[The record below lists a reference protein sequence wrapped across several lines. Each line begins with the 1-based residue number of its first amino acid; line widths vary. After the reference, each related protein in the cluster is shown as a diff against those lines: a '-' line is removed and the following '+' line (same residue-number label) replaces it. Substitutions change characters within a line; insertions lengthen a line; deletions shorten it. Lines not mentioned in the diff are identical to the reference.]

1 MIPTIYRG
9 SVKDLLGPIQS
20 TSSSGEA
27 LLLFQ
32 YTDAFSVFD
41 WGRMPDPLPLKGEA
55 LTILAAYFF
64 EKLEKFEEQ
73 SVQAIVFNMIKW
85 FGFDRVTVETEVR
98 NNVESSV
105 WITVKIE
112 WEDGKHSMHIT
123 GQRNDIV
130 QRRLSEFMKE
140 HLRKQ
145 REGN

>member
-1 MIPTIYRG
+1 MG
-9 SVKDLLGPIQS
+9 
-20 TSSSGEA
+20 
-27 LLLFQ
+27 
-32 YTDAFSVFD
+32 
-41 WGRMPDPLPLKGEA
+41 
-55 LTILAAYFF
+55 FF

-123 GQRNDIV
+123 GQRHDIV